1 MHAFSQKETQ
11 QLNKSSASHYFKNQT
26 LGFRMGKKKKKKIP
40 VKVSPVSTWEQD
52 AMFPRS
58 GPIYYLSS
66 ESQPDLSENGKEDIS
81 KIKMDV
87 TSYFSRDQTIC

>member
-1 MHAFSQKETQ
+1 MHFPKRK
-11 QLNKSSASHYFKNQT
+11 LNNWTKVQPLIISKTKHWV
-26 LGFRMGKKKKKKIP
+26 LEGEKKKKKIP

>member
-1 MHAFSQKETQ
+1 MHAFYQKETQQ
-11 QLNKSSASHYFKNQT
+11 QLNKSSVSYYLKNQT
-26 LGFRMGKKKKKKIP
+26 LGFRGGKKKIP
-40 VKVSPVSTWEQD
+40 VKGSPVSIWEQD

-58 GPIYYLSS
+58 GPVYYLSS

-81 KIKMDV
+81 KTKMDV